1 MKARVIDTKSDS
13 RDEAIYEAASVL
25 RRGGL
30 VVMPTDTVYGVA
42 ASPSIAT
49 AVKKIYEVKQRDL
62 DKPLP
67 LLSGDLEDAL
77 AFGASLGELEMALAN
92 RFWPGP
98 LTLVVRAGEVSEGI
112 RVPDHDVARELLKK
126 AGGVLRVTSA
136 NISGRPEA
144 LTAEAAFDEL
154 GDKVDLIL
162 DAGPVPGGTPSS
174 VVRVTGG
181 KVDMLRTG
189 ALSKDKIVSVVDA
202 ICGDLE

>member
-1 MKARVIDTKSDS
+1 
-13 RDEAIYEAASVL
+13 
-25 RRGGL
+25 
-30 VVMPTDTVYGVA
+30 MPTDTVYGVA

-49 AVKKIYEVKQRDL
+49 AVEKIYEVKERDA

-67 LLSGDLEDAL
+67 LLAGDMEDAL
-77 AFGASLGELEMALAN
+77 AFGVSLGELEMALAN

-144 LTAEAAFDEL
+144 LTAEAAVDEL

-174 VVRVTGG
+174 VVRVAGG